1 MKLKYLLI
9 AIAFSVLTAF
19 AGGKSEKIVILHTN
33 DTHSQ
38 VEPIAGK
45 NTGGYARRMGVI
57 NEIRKVEKHVLLLDA
72 GDFSQGTPYFNFYNG
87 RIEAHA
93 LRMMGY
99 DAITFGNHEFDNG
112 MDTLA
117 VVLRDAKLPIVI
129 ANYDLSNTLLKDL
142 VAPYKIFKK
151 GGVKIG
157 VFGMG
162 VNLNGLTFKKNIEGL
177 ILKDHI
183 NTALAMSD
191 FLRNKKQCD
200 VVICLSHLGVTKPE
214 SEVTDYELAAASR
227 NIDVIIGGH
236 SHKLI
241 ENEKVKNADGKP
253 VIIAQMGKS
262 GVNLGRID
270 LKLEKP

>member
-1 MKLKYLLI
+1 MKLKYLLL
-9 AIAFSVLTAF
+9 AFAFAALTAF
-19 AGGKSEKIVILHTN
+19 AGGKTEKIVILHTN

-45 NTGGYARRMGVI
+45 NVGGYARRLGVI
-57 NEIRKVEKHVLLLDA
+57 NEIRKEEKNVLLFDA

-93 LRMMGY
+93 LRMMSY
-99 DAITFGNHEFDNG
+99 DAITFGNQEFDNG

-117 VVLRDAKLPIVI
+117 VVLLDANLPMVI
-129 ANYDLSNTLLKDL
+129 ANYDLSNTPLKDL
-142 VAPYKIFKK
+142 VAPYKIFNK

-162 VNLNGLTFKKNIEGL
+162 VNLNGLTFQKNIEGL

-183 NTALAMSD
+183 GTALAMSD
-191 FLRNKKQCD
+191 FLRNKKKCD
-200 VVICLSHLGVTKPE
+200 VVVCLSHLGVTKPE
-214 SEVTDYELAAASR
+214 SAVTDYELAAASR

-270 LKLEKP
+270 LTLEKP